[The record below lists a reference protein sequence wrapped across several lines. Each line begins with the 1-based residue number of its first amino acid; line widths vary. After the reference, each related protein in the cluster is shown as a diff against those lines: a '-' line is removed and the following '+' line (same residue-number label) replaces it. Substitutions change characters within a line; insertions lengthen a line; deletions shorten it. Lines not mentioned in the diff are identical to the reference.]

1 MKKLLGILLFISIA
15 LSANAQLLWKV
26 SGKGLEKPSY
36 IFGTY
41 HLSPLSIKDSIAA
54 MPQAMNETTQVYGEV
69 VMSEMATPAFMQSM
83 QQQMMMP
90 KDTTLQNLFTPE
102 QYEEVGK
109 VVKENMMV
117 DIAMLAQL
125 KPAAINQQLVVLLYM
140 KHTPG
145 FNPQEQLDTY
155 FQQQAGQQG
164 KKVGGLETAQSQID
178 ILFNSQTLQRQA
190 NLLYCAIS
198 DIEKGKVD
206 TVIVKDLS
214 RFGRESIKVN
224 YYTQMFFPENG
235 INFIIIADNTIINA
249 NSNYDFML
257 TIKSAINE
265 IYPAEVSQKV
275 RQAFKAK
282 SMNGEFLHPYLPYG
296 YIKSTTKRIHLVI
309 DEKNAQVVRDIFE
322 MVAYKGMGMQ
332 KISEYLFE
340 NKILSPA
347 ALRDNAKGDYS
358 TPNPYSWGK
367 SSINNLLHNEVYLG
381 RIIYGR
387 RRKVNFKSQKV
398 VTTDRDEW
406 IICENGQ
413 MQK

>member
-1 MKKLLGILLFISIA
+1 MIFFTLSRLIVQKLLKEENNEETFRHPLIHQHCA
-15 LSANAQLLWKV
+15 ERQCTTLWKV

-54 MPQAMNETTQVYGEV
+54 MPQAMSETAQVYGEV

-90 KDTTLQNLFTPE
+90 KDTTLQSLFTPE

-109 VVKENMMV
+109 AIKENMMV

-198 DIEKGKVD
+198 DIEKGIEQSKRL
-206 TVIVKDLS
+206 IAAYEKQDLDAMLQLMEERDGNS
-214 RFGRESIKVN
+214 CDPLPGE
-224 YYTQMFFPENG
+224 ME
-235 INFIIIADNTIINA
+235 AMLDNRNKA
-249 NSNYDFML
+249 WVEKMP
-257 TIKSAINE
+257 AIMTE
-265 IYPAEVSQKV
+265 AP
-275 RQAFKAK
+275 
-282 SMNGEFLHPYLPYG
+282 
-296 YIKSTTKRIHLVI
+296 T
-309 DEKNAQVVRDIFE
+309 
-322 MVAYKGMGMQ
+322 
-332 KISEYLFE
+332 
-340 NKILSPA
+340 LS
-347 ALRDNAKGDYS
+347 
-358 TPNPYSWGK
+358 
-367 SSINNLLHNEVYLG
+367 
-381 RIIYGR
+381 
-387 RRKVNFKSQKV
+387 
-398 VTTDRDEW
+398 
-406 IICENGQ
+406 
-413 MQK
+413 

>member
-54 MPQAMNETTQVYGEV
+54 MPQAMSETTQVYGEV

-90 KDTTLQNLFTPE
+90 KDTTLQSLFTPE

-164 KKVGGLETAQSQID
+164 KKVGGLETAPSQID

-198 DIEKGKVD
+198 DIEKGIEQSKRL
-206 TVIVKDLS
+206 IAAYEKQDLDAMLQLMEERDGNS
-214 RFGRESIKVN
+214 CDPLPGEMEAMLDNRNKAWVEKMPTIMTEAPTLFVVGAGHL
-224 YYTQMFFPENG
+224 PGDNG
-235 INFIIIADNTIINA
+235 V
-249 NSNYDFML
+249 L
-257 TIKSAINE
+257 
-265 IYPAEVSQKV
+265 
-275 RQAFKAK
+275 
-282 SMNGEFLHPYLPYG
+282 
-296 YIKSTTKRIHLVI
+296 
-309 DEKNAQVVRDIFE
+309 
-322 MVAYKGMGMQ
+322 
-332 KISEYLFE
+332 
-340 NKILSPA
+340 
-347 ALRDNAKGDYS
+347 
-358 TPNPYSWGK
+358 
-367 SSINNLLHNEVYLG
+367 NLLKQQGYTIEAM
-381 RIIYGR
+381 
-387 RRKVNFKSQKV
+387 K
-398 VTTDRDEW
+398 
-406 IICENGQ
+406 
-413 MQK
+413 